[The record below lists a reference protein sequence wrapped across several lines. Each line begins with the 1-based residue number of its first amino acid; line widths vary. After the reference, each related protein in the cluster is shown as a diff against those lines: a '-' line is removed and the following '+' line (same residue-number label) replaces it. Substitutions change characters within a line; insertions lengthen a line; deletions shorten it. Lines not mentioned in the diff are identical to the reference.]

1 MDNVDPLHQFWV
13 NLYLLN
19 SIKSRHETRSFKRN
33 RRRSYRRRSKS
44 ANTNSSST
52 GSEANTEPKK
62 RLPLSVN
69 ASILLIFCMLGGLV
83 YLGAGGQKTFIEAFF
98 VTFNLV
104 ANLTMAEMPNDL
116 NHVLTLFYILI
127 FVTFGLAVLS
137 MCGELA
143 ASELKSLF
151 LKIHYFGR
159 KIDWRRN
166 RRDHFKWIQVEVREM
181 LKIIEAIR
189 KRHPNIGK
197 ISSADILEY
206 MHEMNDGIQS
216 ATMCT
221 KHERRDTIA
230 FMPQTI
236 EALKF
241 ADEMDMDENH
251 RTMSRVEYEIHHEP
265 IGLIDI

>member
-1 MDNVDPLHQFWV
+1 MPL
-13 NLYLLN
+13 
-19 SIKSRHETRSFKRN
+19 I
-33 RRRSYRRRSKS
+33 
-44 ANTNSSST
+44 
-52 GSEANTEPKK
+52 
-62 RLPLSVN
+62 
-69 ASILLIFCMLGGLV
+69 
-83 YLGAGGQKTFIEAFF
+83 GGQKTFIEAFF

-166 RRDHFKWIQVEVREM
+166 KKEQLEVEVREM

-189 KRHPNIGK
+189 KRHPEKGK
-197 ISSADILEY
+197 ISSADILQY
-206 MHEMNDGIQS
+206 IHEMNGGARGSIV
-216 ATMCT
+216 CI

-241 ADEMDMDENH
+241 ADEMDLDDNSH
-251 RTMSRVEYEIHHEP
+251 RSTSRIEYEVYREP
-265 IGLIDI
+265 SPVDI